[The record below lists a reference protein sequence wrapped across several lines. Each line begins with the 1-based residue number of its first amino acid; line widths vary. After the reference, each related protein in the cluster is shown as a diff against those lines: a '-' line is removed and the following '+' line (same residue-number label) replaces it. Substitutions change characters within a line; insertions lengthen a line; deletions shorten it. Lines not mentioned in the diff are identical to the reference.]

1 MDEDGIVRNICMDQL
16 YSLLYSWSVVESNA
30 RSYRL
35 INGHLAMSK
44 SKGAFLWGDP
54 DQFTPKE
61 RTLNVSPAGNKHAIV
76 DRSPTNQRLL

>member
-44 SKGAFLWGDP
+44 SKGAFLWGDL
-54 DQFTPKE
+54 DQDQWSKIT
-61 RTLNVSPAGNKHAIV
+61 RNIV
-76 DRSPTNQRLL
+76 HQRNR